1 MLFAVVFVFVIAVV
15 FFVFVVVFFVF
26 AVVFVVVFKCCNSSN
41 RQAQKGVSN
50 SQSHN
55 HQHGVIKFS
64 EMIIDYQ
71 LSKFFLNTSIHAIV
85 HFIHQF
91 KYSFFIQLV

>member
-1 MLFAVVFVFVIAVV
+1 MLFAAFFVFVIAVV
-15 FFVFVVVFFVF
+15 FFVF
-26 AVVFVVVFKCCNSSN
+26 AVVFVVFKCCNSSN